1 MRRRSDPDLTEVGDA
16 ALVMAVS
23 RWQEDALAEAYRRH
37 GGAVYGLA
45 RRVLA
50 EQGAAEEIAQEVF
63 LRLWE
68 DPSRF
73 DPDRGSLRTF
83 LLAQAHSR
91 AVDKLR
97 SNQARRR
104 REDRDHREGGWR
116 VPAREL
122 DQEVVDLVVAEEIR
136 TAVDGLPDDERAVI
150 ELAYFGCYSY
160 RQVADMLDA
169 PEGTVKSRIRRGL
182 GRLRESLGDTVTAAE
197 GRLT

>member
-1 MRRRSDPDLTEVGDA
+1 MRRHIEAGLEEVSDT
-16 ALVMAVS
+16 ALVLAVS
-23 RWQEDALAEAYRRH
+23 RWQEDALAELYRRH

-73 DPDRGSLRTF
+73 DPERGALRTY
-83 LLAQAHSR
+83 LLAQTHSR

-104 REDRDHREGGWR
+104 REERDHREGGWR
-116 VPAREL
+116 APPMEL
-122 DQEVVDLVVAEEIR
+122 EQEVVDLVVADEVR
-136 TAVDGLPDDERAVI
+136 TAVDGLPREEREAI
-150 ELAYFGCYSY
+150 QLAYFGCYSY
-160 RQVADMLDA
+160 RQVAEMLDA

-182 GRLRESLGDTVTAAE
+182 GRLRESLGASVSAAE